1 MSTTASILSLA
12 FSFAILLTGAL
23 MFTNGI
29 EWLGV
34 KLGLGQGAV
43 GSLLAAV
50 ATALPETLI
59 PIVAIVGASAGA
71 EEVATGAILGAPFML
86 ATLGMVLVGGAA
98 LIYRRRRPQG
108 TRLAVHAETLARD
121 LGFFFACFAG
131 GLALGIFAAPLWLRI
146 LGAVAL
152 ALAYVGYVQRT
163 LAHGG
168 EVQAE
173 ETVKPLLFDTTK
185 GDAPTLATVL
195 TQCVVALLAIVGGA
209 HLFVDALTDLAEHAG
224 LKPLVLSLVL
234 APFATELPEKINSFF
249 WAREGKDAL
258 ALGNITGAMVFQST
272 LPVAFGLIFTDWD
285 LDRYSILAGALA
297 LCGGALAIFEL
308 QVRRR
313 FVGRAVATWACLY
326 AAFVVYVA
334 ATA

>member
-1 MSTTASILSLA
+1 
-12 FSFAILLTGAL
+12 

-29 EWLGV
+29 EWLGI
-34 KLGLGQGAV
+34 KLELGQGAV

-59 PIVAIVGASAGA
+59 PVVAVVGGSASADD
-71 EEVATGAILGAPFML
+71 VATGAILGAPFML
-86 ATLGMVLVGGAA
+86 ATLGMVLVGSAA
-98 LIYRRRRPQG
+98 LVYRRRRPQG
-108 TRLAVHAETLARD
+108 AQLAVHAETLARD
-121 LGFFFACFAG
+121 LAFFIACFAG
-131 GLALGIFAAPLWLRI
+131 GFTLGLLAAPLLLRI
-146 LGAVAL
+146 LGALVL
-152 ALAYVGYVQRT
+152 VLAYVWYVQRT

-168 EVQAE
+168 SVQAE
-173 ETVKPLLFDTTK
+173 ETIKPLLFDTTK
-185 GDAPTLATVL
+185 SDAPSLSAVVA
-195 TQCVVALLAIVGGA
+195 QCVVALLAIVGGA
-209 HLFVDALTDLAEHAG
+209 HLFVEALTTLAEHAG

-249 WAREGKDAL
+249 WARDGKDAL

-272 LPVAFGLIFTDWD
+272 LPVAFGLTFTDWD
-285 LDRYSILAGALA
+285 LDRYSIVAGLLA
-297 LCGGALAIFEL
+297 LCGGGLAIFEL

-326 AAFVVYVA
+326 AAFVVYVV